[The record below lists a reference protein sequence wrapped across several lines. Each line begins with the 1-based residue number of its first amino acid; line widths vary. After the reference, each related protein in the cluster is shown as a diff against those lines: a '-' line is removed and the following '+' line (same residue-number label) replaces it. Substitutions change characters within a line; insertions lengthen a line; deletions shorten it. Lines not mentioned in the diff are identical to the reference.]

1 MEDNARRKR
10 RDLIQNIA
18 IVVLSLSAVLLFA
31 QSQIHNLISD
41 QGMLTEH
48 LSGTAPADSSAQ
60 QVPLTAPVRV
70 AVTGVYDRYGAY
82 LTTDAEDF
90 SDLGLLLKES
100 LGSAGT
106 LTPCRAED
114 FLSALSGTSVY
125 YDFLSA
131 LPLSILSELVGGEED
146 GAVYVRQLVL
156 SAESGSVRLYTWDGE
171 DTFLTC
177 PVPPISAEDLAEI
190 ANNCS
195 FDVAAFAFDEAELD
209 PEYSRIAPCSLL
221 LSESPPLPVLTA
233 ANPLTSTGQLLID
246 LGFNPSTKNRY
257 SDSSGT
263 EIIGE
268 TNRSLQIKSNGDI
281 LYQSGGDPAVEIDS
295 SDDTPSL
302 REAADGSA
310 ALLRK
315 LLGDLSGEADLYL
328 VSVERTGEIT
338 TLRFG
343 YHING
348 VPIYYSDGGAAAEVT
363 LTGTVVTELSLR
375 FRQYTV
381 SGGESLLLPLRQALA
396 IAAASHQGAELSIGY
411 ADNGAD
417 VSAQWLAE

>member
-1 MEDNARRKR
+1 M
-10 RDLIQNIA
+10 
-18 IVVLSLSAVLLFA
+18 
-31 QSQIHNLISD
+31 
-41 QGMLTEH
+41 
-48 LSGTAPADSSAQ
+48 
-60 QVPLTAPVRV
+60 
-70 AVTGVYDRYGAY
+70 
-82 LTTDAEDF
+82 
-90 SDLGLLLKES
+90 
-100 LGSAGT
+100 
-106 LTPCRAED
+106 
-114 FLSALSGTSVY
+114 
-125 YDFLSA
+125 
-131 LPLSILSELVGGEED
+131 
-146 GAVYVRQLVL
+146 
-156 SAESGSVRLYTWDGE
+156 
-171 DTFLTC
+171 
-177 PVPPISAEDLAEI
+177 
-190 ANNCS
+190 
-195 FDVAAFAFDEAELD
+195 
-209 PEYSRIAPCSLL
+209 
-221 LSESPPLPVLTA
+221 
-233 ANPLTSTGQLLID
+233 
-246 LGFNPSTKNRY
+246 
-257 SDSSGT
+257 
-263 EIIGE
+263 
-268 TNRSLQIKSNGDI
+268 
-281 LYQSGGDPAVEIDS
+281 EIDS

-363 LTGTVVTELSLR
+363 LTGTVITELSLR